1 MWHNH
6 LLQKTFRN
14 KIKRSSRLLRIPG
27 RRWKGA
33 ILEAKLLHEVKPREE
48 AGREAIARFAAQ
60 FRAAAY
66 MSLAIL
72 ENGEIDCVFCDFHDD
87 YVVRRRVNQDVRYD
101 FYQVKTKGKSNYQ
114 WSQPDV
120 YNIPRR
126 GPSDL
131 KEVRDSFAGK
141 LLIHT
146 VRFGAT
152 CRSVVLQTN
161 IQFNDHACDVSDALQ
176 TGIHDHK
183 YAKLFFKEF
192 GEIFPEGDGLND
204 SEILACLSKFRLEPG
219 SPIADPSG
227 TNFLALA
234 KDAVYHFSEVELS
247 YQEFVEIAE
256 KLLALVQR
264 KSLKKIDEV
273 DAESLVDAAGVTI
286 YDLLDILA
294 ISRTGYE
301 SLVNGGDLTA
311 LRTASILHRKL
322 KGAGASEEM
331 IDYLCQQKVLWDE
344 WLRTKRHFIPAFDAN
359 RLMASLLKAGKD
371 WAASGG
377 ELEKLFQIAESF
389 PSTSIHI
396 LQTDLSRDLILGGI
410 LSEITRNQK

>member
-1 MWHNH
+1 MD
-6 LLQKTFRN
+6 
-14 KIKRSSRLLRIPG
+14 G
-27 RRWKGA
+27 
-33 ILEAKLLHEVKPREE
+33 KLLHEVEPREV

-87 YVVRRRVNQDVRYD
+87 YVVRRKSNQATLYD
-101 FYQVKTKGKSNYQ
+101 FYQVKTKGKLNYQ
-114 WSQPDV
+114 WTQPDV

-126 GPSDL
+126 GAPDL
-131 KEVRDSFAGK
+131 QEIGDSFAGK

-146 VRFGAT
+146 VRFGES

-161 IQFNDHACDVSDALQ
+161 IQFHDHACEISDALR
-176 TGIHDHK
+176 TGKHDHK
-183 YAKLFFKEF
+183 YAKPFFEKF
-192 GEIFPEGDGLND
+192 REIFPEGNGFDD
-204 SEILACLSKFRLEPG
+204 SEVRVCLGKFRLEPG

-227 TNFLALA
+227 DNFLALA
-234 KDAVYHFSEVELS
+234 KDAVYRFSEVELS
-247 YQEFVEIAE
+247 YQEFIEIAE

-264 KSLKKIDEV
+264 KSLKKIGEV

-294 ISRTGYE
+294 ISRAGYE

-331 IDYLCQQKVLWDE
+331 IDY
-344 WLRTKRHFIPAFDAN
+344 P
-359 RLMASLLKAGKD
+359 G
-371 WAASGG
+371 
-377 ELEKLFQIAESF
+377 
-389 PSTSIHI
+389 
-396 LQTDLSRDLILGGI
+396 
-410 LSEITRNQK
+410 

>member
-1 MWHNH
+1 MD
-6 LLQKTFRN
+6 
-14 KIKRSSRLLRIPG
+14 G
-27 RRWKGA
+27 
-33 ILEAKLLHEVKPREE
+33 KLLHEVEPREV

-87 YVVRRRVNQDVRYD
+87 YVVRRRGNQAACYD

-114 WSQPDV
+114 WTQPDV

-126 GPSDL
+126 GFPDL
-131 KEVRDSFAGK
+131 QEIGDSFAGK
-141 LLIHT
+141 LLIHS
-146 VRFGAT
+146 VRFGAS

-161 IQFNDHACDVSDALQ
+161 IQFHDHACEIADALR
-176 TGIHDHK
+176 TGNHDHK
-183 YAKLFFKEF
+183 HAKPFFEKF
-192 GEIFPEGDGLND
+192 GRIFPEGVGLND
-204 SEILACLSKFRLEPG
+204 SEVRSCLCKFKLEPG

-227 TNFLALA
+227 DNFLALA
-234 KDAVYHFSEVELS
+234 KDAVYQFSEVELS

-264 KSLKKIDEV
+264 KSLKKIGEM

-294 ISRTGYE
+294 ISRAGYK
-301 SLVNGGDLTA
+301 SLVDGGDLTA
-311 LRTASILHRKL
+311 LRTASILQRKL
-322 KGAGASEEM
+322 KGAGASEET
-331 IDYLCQQKVLWDE
+331 IDYLCRQKVLWDE
-344 WLRTKRHFIPAFDAN
+344 WLRTKRHFVPEFDAN

-371 WAASGG
+371 WALCGG

-389 PSTSIHI
+389 PASSNHI
-396 LQTDLSRDLILGGI
+396 LQNELNRDLILGGI

>member
-1 MWHNH
+1 MD
-6 LLQKTFRN
+6 
-14 KIKRSSRLLRIPG
+14 G
-27 RRWKGA
+27 
-33 ILEAKLLHEVKPREE
+33 KLLHEVEPREV

-87 YVVRRRVNQDVRYD
+87 YVVRRRGNQTALYD

-114 WSQPDV
+114 WTQPDV

-126 GPSDL
+126 GTANP
-131 KEVRDSFAGK
+131 KEIGDSFAGK

-146 VRFGAT
+146 VRFGVS

-161 IQFNDHACDVSDALQ
+161 IQFNDNACEISDALR
-176 TGIHDHK
+176 TGNHDHK
-183 YAKLFFKEF
+183 HAKLLFEKF
-192 GEIFPEGDGLND
+192 GEIFPEGAGLDD
-204 SEILACLSKFRLEPG
+204 SEVRACLSKFRLEPG
-219 SPIADPSG
+219 SPITDPSG
-227 TNFLALA
+227 DNFLALA
-234 KDAVYHFSEVELS
+234 KDAVYQFSEVELS

-264 KSLKKIDEV
+264 KSLNKIGEV
-273 DAESLVDAAGVTI
+273 DAASLVDAAGVTI

-294 ISRTGYE
+294 ISRAGYE
-301 SLVNGGDLTA
+301 SLVSGGDLTA

-331 IDYLCQQKVLWDE
+331 IDYLCRQKVLWDE

-359 RLMASLLKAGKD
+359 RLMASLLKAGKG
-371 WAASGG
+371 WTLSGG
-377 ELEKLFQIAESF
+377 ELEMLFQIAESF
-389 PSTSIHI
+389 PSNSNPI
-396 LQTDLSRDLILGGI
+396 LQNELNRDLILGGI

>member
-1 MWHNH
+1 
-6 LLQKTFRN
+6 
-14 KIKRSSRLLRIPG
+14 
-27 RRWKGA
+27 
-33 ILEAKLLHEVKPREE
+33 
-48 AGREAIARFAAQ
+48 
-60 FRAAAY
+60 

-87 YVVRRRVNQDVRYD
+87 YVVRRRGSQATCYD

-126 GPSDL
+126 GAPDL
-131 KEVRDSFAGK
+131 QEISDSFAGK

-146 VRFGAT
+146 IRFGAS

-161 IQFNDHACDVSDALQ
+161 IQFHDHACEISDALRS
-176 TGIHDHK
+176 GNHDHK
-183 YAKLFFKEF
+183 FAKLLFEEF
-192 GEIFPEGDGLND
+192 GEIFPEGNGLND
-204 SEILACLSKFRLEPG
+204 SEIRACLSKFRLEPG

-227 TNFLALA
+227 DNFLALA
-234 KDAVYHFSEVELS
+234 KDAVYQFSEVDLS

-264 KSLKKIDEV
+264 KSLNKIGEV
-273 DAESLVDAAGVTI
+273 GAESLVDAAGVTI

-322 KGAGASEEM
+322 KAAGACEET
-331 IDYLCQQKVLWDE
+331 IDYLCQQKVMWDE
-344 WLRTKRHFIPAFDAN
+344 WLRTKRHFIPAFEAN
-359 RLMASLLKAGKD
+359 SLMASLLKAGKD
-371 WAASGG
+371 WALSGG

-389 PSTSIHI
+389 PANKNHI
-396 LQTDLSRDLILGGI
+396 LQNELNRDLILGGI
-410 LSEITRNQK
+410 LSEITRNQR